1 MCFSSCLCSK
11 GAGSACLQ
19 RPQRIEEIVRSM
31 STMLTCPLTLKMR
44 KGFFDNQ
51 DVAHTL
57 VPKVAQWGAA
67 AVTLHGRSR
76 AQRYSR

>member
-1 MCFSSCLCSK
+1 
-11 GAGSACLQ
+11 
-19 RPQRIEEIVRSM
+19 M